1 LVNSTLS
8 FLGRRNMQ
16 SDKRYDAIV
25 IGAGMGGLTAA
36 ALLAKKGLKVL
47 LLEKE
52 DQVGGYVVSFKRQG
66 FTFDATGAFV
76 GGCHEG
82 GEFYQILNEIGAR
95 EDIEFIPIEHV
106 RNIYPG
112 FEIQLRPGGFHSYTD
127 ALFGLFPQEENGLKT
142 YLSLVERIG
151 EEIKSYS
158 EITVIQKI
166 LFPFYFR
173 NLVRFHRSSH
183 KAILDRF
190 FKGREIKMALH
201 SLPVTE
207 PPSRLSFLFLAVMIN
222 KALMEGVFYP
232 KGGMGKISETMASAF
247 LRSGGEVRLQAEAD
261 QIRIRDGRVEGVL
274 TKDGEIFQAPLVI
287 SNVNPNLLAKMLP
300 DRIREPFAK
309 RWSRLEY
316 SLSCF
321 ILYVATDLDLRGMD
335 LPYFT
340 YLRSLSD
347 LEEEDR
353 ILRRGEIPQS
363 PTMMVSI
370 PTMLDPSLAPLGQHV
385 LSVLINVPYHYQE
398 RWGGGDSEKYRQIK
412 EDFSQKI
419 LRQLELKLIPGLRDH
434 LLFYEAATPL
444 TLERYTGNEL
454 GAMYGLAS
462 TPQQVGN
469 LRPPHETPIPGLYQ
483 VGHYTRPSHG
493 IVGASLSG
501 FIAGRIIL
509 KKLHRV

>member
-1 LVNSTLS
+1 MGSPN
-8 FLGRRNMQ
+8 
-16 SDKRYDAIV
+16 RYDAIV

-36 ALLAKKGLKVL
+36 ALLAKKGLNIL

-52 DQVGGYVVSFKRQG
+52 DQVGGYVVSFKRNG
-66 FTFDATGAFV
+66 FNFDATGAFV

-82 GEFYQILNEIGAR
+82 GEFYQILNEIGAHQ
-95 EDIEFIPIEHV
+95 EIEFIPIHHV

-112 FEIQLRPGGFHSYTD
+112 FEVQLHPGGFHSYTE
-127 ALFGLFPQEENGLKT
+127 ALFDLFPQEAKGLKT
-142 YLSLVERIG
+142 YLSIVKRIG

-158 EITVIQKI
+158 EITTLQRIF
-166 LFPFYFR
+166 FPFYFR

-183 KAILDRF
+183 QTILDSLFR
-190 FKGREIKMALH
+190 GGEIKMALH

-222 KALMEGVFYP
+222 KALIEGVFYP
-232 KGGMGKISETMASAF
+232 KGGMGKISEAMANAF
-247 LRSGGEVRLQAEAD
+247 LRSGGAIHLQTEAD
-261 QIRIRDGRVEGVL
+261 QILIKGGRVDGVL
-274 TKDGEIFQAPLVI
+274 TKNGEIFQAPLVI
-287 SNVNPNLLAKMLP
+287 SNINPNLSVKMLP
-300 DRIREPFAK
+300 LEFRKFFAK
-309 RWSRLEY
+309 KWGRLEY

-321 ILYVATDLDLRGMD
+321 ILYVATDLDLKRTG

-340 YLRSLSD
+340 YLRFLSD

-353 ILRRGEIPQS
+353 ILRRGEIPQN

-370 PTMLDPSLAPLGQHV
+370 PTTLDPSLAPPGQHI
-385 LSVLINVPYHYQE
+385 LSVLINVPYHYQGK
-398 RWGGGDSEKYRQIK
+398 WGGGDAEKYHHIK
-412 EDFSQKI
+412 EEFSQKV
-419 LRQLELKLIPGLRDH
+419 LHQLESKLIPNLRDH

-444 TLERYTGNEL
+444 TLERYTGNEM

-469 LRPPHETPIPGLYQ
+469 LRPPHQTPIPGLFQ

-501 FIAGRIIL
+501 FIAARIIL
-509 KKLHRV
+509 KKLHRAWR

>member
-1 LVNSTLS
+1 MTN
-8 FLGRRNMQ
+8 GRTYN
-16 SDKRYDAIV
+16 AII

-36 ALLAKKGLKVL
+36 ALLAKKGLKTL

-52 DQVGGYVVSFKRQG
+52 DQVGGYVVSFKRHG
-66 FTFDATGAFV
+66 CLFDATGAFV

-82 GEFYQILNEIGAR
+82 GEFYQILNEIGAPK
-95 EDIEFIPIEHV
+95 EIEFIPIHHV
-106 RNIYPG
+106 QNIYPG
-112 FEIQLRPGGFHSYTD
+112 FEVHLRPGGFHSYTD
-127 ALFGLFPQEENGLKT
+127 ALFDLFPKEEKGLKT
-142 YLSLVERIG
+142 YLSMVERIG

-158 EITVIQKI
+158 EITTIQKI
-166 LFPFYFR
+166 FFPFYFR

-183 KAILDRF
+183 QTILDNL
-190 FKGREIKMALH
+190 FKGEEIKMALH

-222 KALMEGVFYP
+222 KALIEGVFYP
-232 KGGMGKISETMASAF
+232 KGGMGKISEAMANAF
-247 LRSGGEVRLQAEAD
+247 LRSGGEIHLQTEAD
-261 QIRIRDGRVEGVL
+261 QILIKDGRADGVR
-274 TKDGEIFQAPLVI
+274 TRGGEIFQAPLVV
-287 SNVNPNLLAKMLP
+287 SNVNPNLSVKMLP
-300 DRIREPFAK
+300 VELRKLFAK
-309 RWSRLEY
+309 KWNRLEY

-321 ILYVATDLDLRGMD
+321 VLYLATDLDLRGMG

-340 YLRSLSD
+340 YLRFLSD

-353 ILRRGEIPQS
+353 ILRRGEIPQN
-363 PTMMVSI
+363 PTLMVSI
-370 PTMLDPSLAPLGQHV
+370 PTMLDPSLAPPGQHV
-385 LSVLINVPYHYQE
+385 LSVLINVPYHYQGK
-398 RWGGGDSEKYRQIK
+398 WGGGDFEKYRHIK

-419 LRQLELKLIPGLRDH
+419 LGQLESKLIPGLRSH
-434 LLFYEAATPL
+434 LLLYEAATPL

-469 LRPPHETPIPGLYQ
+469 LRPPHQTPIPGLFQ

-501 FIAGRIIL
+501 FIAARIIL
-509 KKLHRV
+509 KKMRRA

>member
-1 LVNSTLS
+1 MTNGKT
-8 FLGRRNMQ
+8 
-16 SDKRYDAIV
+16 YDAIV

-36 ALLAKKGLKVL
+36 ALLAKKGLKTL

-52 DQVGGYVVSFKRQG
+52 EQVGGYVVSFKRNG
-66 FTFDATGAFV
+66 FLFDATGAFV

-82 GEFYQILNEIGAR
+82 GEFYQILNEIGAHD
-95 EDIEFIPIEHV
+95 EIEFIPIHHV

-112 FEIQLRPGGFHSYTD
+112 FEVHLHPDGSHSYTD
-127 ALFGLFPQEENGLKT
+127 ALFDLFPQEEKGLKT
-142 YLSLVERIG
+142 YLSMVKRIG

-158 EITVIQKI
+158 EITMIQRI
-166 LFPFYFR
+166 FFPFYFR

-183 KAILDRF
+183 QTILDKLFR
-190 FKGREIKMALH
+190 GGEIKMALH

-222 KALMEGVFYP
+222 KALIEGVFYP
-232 KGGMGKISETMASAF
+232 KGGMGKISEAMANAF
-247 LRSGGEVRLQAEAD
+247 LRSGGEIHLQTEVD
-261 QIRIRDGRVEGVL
+261 QILTKDGRVEGVL

-287 SNVNPNLLAKMLP
+287 SNINPNLLVKMLP
-300 DRIREPFAK
+300 VELRNPFAK
-309 RWSRLEY
+309 KWSGLEY

-321 ILYVATDLDLRGMD
+321 VLYVATDLDLRGMG

-340 YLRSLSD
+340 YLRFLSD

-353 ILRRGEIPQS
+353 ILRRGEIPQN

-370 PTMLDPSLAPLGQHV
+370 PTTLDPSLAPPGQHI
-385 LSVLINVPYHYQE
+385 LSVLINVPYHYQGK
-398 RWGGGDSEKYRQIK
+398 WGGGDLEKYRHIK
-412 EDFSQKI
+412 EEFSQKV
-419 LRQLELKLIPGLRDH
+419 LHQLESKLIPGLRDH

-469 LRPPHETPIPGLYQ
+469 LRPPHQTPIPGLYQ

-501 FIAGRIIL
+501 FIAARIIL
-509 KKLHRV
+509 KKLHRA

>member
-1 LVNSTLS
+1 MEKSET
-8 FLGRRNMQ
+8 
-16 SDKRYDAIV
+16 YDVIV

-36 ALLAKKGLKVL
+36 AFLAKKGFKTL

-66 FTFDATGAFV
+66 FLFDATGAFV

-82 GEFYQILNEIGAR
+82 GEFFQILNEIGAPQ
-95 EDIEFIPIEHV
+95 EIEFIPIRHV
-106 RNIYPG
+106 QNIYPG
-112 FEIQLRPGGFHSYTD
+112 FKVHLRPGGFHSFTE
-127 ALFGLFPQEENGLKT
+127 ALFDLFPKEEKGLRT
-142 YLSLVERIG
+142 YLSMVKRIG

-158 EITVIQKI
+158 EITTVKRIF
-166 LFPFYFR
+166 FPFYFR

-183 KAILDRF
+183 QTILDSLFR
-190 FKGREIKMALH
+190 GEEIKMALH

-222 KALMEGVFYP
+222 KALIEGVFYP
-232 KGGMGKISETMASAF
+232 KGGMGKIPEVVANAF
-247 LRSGGEVRLQAEAD
+247 LRSGGELHLRTEVD
-261 QIRIRDGRVEGVL
+261 QILTREGRVEGVR
-274 TKDGEIFQAPLVI
+274 TKEGKTFQAPLVI
-287 SNVNPNLLAKMLP
+287 SNINPNLSVKMLP
-300 DRIREPFAK
+300 LELRKVFAK
-309 RWSRLEY
+309 KWSRFEY

-321 ILYVATDLDLRGMD
+321 VLYLATDLDLKQMG

-340 YLRSLSD
+340 YLRLLSD

-353 ILRRGEIPQS
+353 ILRKGEIPQN
-363 PTMMVSI
+363 PTLMVSI
-370 PTMLDPSLAPLGQHV
+370 PTMLDPSLAPPGQHI

-398 RWGGGDSEKYRQIK
+398 KWGGGDFEKYRRIK
-412 EDFSQKI
+412 EDFSQKV
-419 LRQLELKLIPGLRDH
+419 LQQLESKLIPGLRSH

-444 TLERYTGNEL
+444 TLERYTGNEM

-469 LRPPHETPIPGLYQ
+469 LRPSQQTPIRGLFQ

-501 FIAGRIIL
+501 FIGSRIIL
-509 KKLHRV
+509 KKMHRA